1 MRAHSQSNVSNTRLA
16 VALGAEAGRV
26 GPLQVNRLV
35 TLEDCSAH
43 WPVWSLGNDWT
54 RAYYDGDFHVFC
66 PPPVAPAISLVF
78 VQSRSGN
85 TVADNPSAL
94 GGGPTDKHLIYEGLS
109 RVAADAVLAG
119 AATVGKSV
127 FFTVKHPQM
136 VALRRDL
143 KLARHP
149 AQIVL
154 SDKGR
159 IDFSS
164 RLFSM
169 PDVPV
174 FILAG
179 DDCVHRCTM
188 EVQRRPWITI
198 VPIDGDLA
206 GAVTRL
212 RTEHGINRISAVGG
226 RHAAT
231 ALVDAGLVQDVYL
244 TTSAIEA
251 GEPNTPWYSGDRMPP
266 LHVIARKQED
276 TTDQPILFEHLAL
289 KR

>member
-1 MRAHSQSNVSNTRLA
+1 MMSHQTSSAA
-16 VALGAEAGRV
+16 
-26 GPLQVNRLV
+26 PLQVKRLV
-35 TLEDCSAH
+35 TVDDFSAR
-43 WPVWSLGNDWT
+43 WPVWTLGNDWT
-54 RAYYDGDFHVFC
+54 RYYYDGNFHVFC
-66 PPPVAPAISLVF
+66 PPEHVPAISLVF

-85 TVADNPSAL
+85 TGADLPSEL
-94 GGGPTDKHLIYEGLS
+94 GGGPTDKHLLYEGLS

-159 IDFSS
+159 IDFSA
-164 RLFSM
+164 RLFST

-179 DDCVHRCTM
+179 DDCVRRCMM

-198 VPIDGDLA
+198 VPIDGDLR
-206 GAVTRL
+206 GALTRL
-212 RTEHGINRISAVGG
+212 RAEHGINRISAVGG
-226 RHAAT
+226 RHTAT
-231 ALVDAGLVQDVYL
+231 TLVDAGLVQDLYL

-251 GEPNTPWYSGDRMPP
+251 GEPNTPWYLGEQKPSLG
-266 LHVIARKQED
+266 VIVRKKEE
-276 TTDQPILFEHLAL
+276 TFEQPILFEHLAL
-289 KR
+289 VR